1 MSVLADG
8 IDHNDIWRS
17 VQTGKGGT
25 LFVKQGSFQP
35 ALLTNAGITLLP
47 EEKREKAGAV
57 DDIIDDD
64 RPQPGHLRRYRVRE
78 RARTGPAQWARL
90 GRALLS
96 KAARERAP
104 AGSIRATVQ

>member
-1 MSVLADG
+1 MLADG

-57 DDIIDDD
+57 DDIIDEMID
-64 RPQPGHLRRYRVRE
+64 RNLAICGDTVFVSGPGPDRLNGLALVARY
-78 RARTGPAQWARL
+78 
-90 GRALLS
+90 
-96 KAARERAP
+96 
-104 AGSIRATVQ
+104 